1 MAAPRAIR
9 IVRRPAPT
17 AEPPT
22 ESSPTPRAAVS
33 GPAPSAGYRNNSAGS
48 ERGLRLF
55 FFFAVGLLL
64 IYLTSLGIA
73 SQGPGG
79 LGATAGA
86 WVVFTVIAVVFAIVA
101 LLLTLARAPRGAWVG
116 LTEVV
121 VRERFG
127 RLRRF
132 AGLASLRVDVT
143 QRYARGWLSHEPTE
157 LVRLSESG
165 GATRVYLVA
174 EGFFEAEPS
183 AG

>member
-17 AEPPT
+17 SEPAAEARPTGPPAKIA
-22 ESSPTPRAAVS
+22 PT
-33 GPAPSAGYRNNSAGS
+33 PSAGYRSNAAGS

-55 FFFAVGLLL
+55 FFFAVGLLV

-73 SQGPGG
+73 AQGPGG

-86 WVVFTVIAVVFAIVA
+86 WVVFTVIAVVFALVA
-101 LLLTLARAPRGAWVG
+101 WLLTLARAPRGAWVG

-127 RLRRF
+127 HLRRF
-132 AGLASLRVDVT
+132 SGLATLRVDVT
-143 QRYARGWLSHEPTE
+143 QRYARSWLSHEPTE

-165 GATRVYLVA
+165 GSTRMYLVN
-174 EGFFEAEPS
+174 EGFFEAEP
-183 AG
+183 AGG